1 MTSNCLKIIRKR
13 KAVGSSS
20 KEKVAGRVTVT
31 LLMHCPYLVSHRAAA
46 LYCVGVFL
54 DSLSF
59 KELRDGLPSSVTR
72 ACDCRV
78 TLDTYDPL
86 VANCR
91 TQPKNSDLEYV
102 QAPECQE
109 WKTYGLNVQKSCIH
123 WKLILLSELVKG
135 LHCNVIKGWNL
146 FLLMISLPLL

>member
-13 KAVGSSS
+13 KAAGSSS
-20 KEKVAGRVTVT
+20 KEEVADELTVT
-31 LLMHCPYLVSHRAAA
+31 LLMHSSYLVSCRAAF
-46 LYCVGVFL
+46 LYCFGVFL

-78 TLDTYDPL
+78 TLDTYVPL
-86 VANCR
+86 MANCR
-91 TQPKNSDLEYV
+91 TQPKYSDPEYM

-109 WKTYGLNVQKSCIH
+109 WKTYGHNVQKSCIH
-123 WKLILLSELVKG
+123 
-135 LHCNVIKGWNL
+135 
-146 FLLMISLPLL
+146 